1 MTDAT
6 DVPSLVRAL
15 RAAGLHSSADTL
27 TREADER
34 GLLPRDDAVSPSR
47 VGGSRSGA
55 DAGVGGWTGEVGG
68 PVLAAR
74 R

>member
-1 MTDAT
+1 MTDAA
-6 DVPSLVRAL
+6 DVPSLLRAL

-34 GLLPRDDAVSPSR
+34 GLLRG
-47 VGGSRSGA
+47 GGSGDAGA
-55 DAGVGGWTGEVGG
+55 DRTREAPVGWWAGEVGG